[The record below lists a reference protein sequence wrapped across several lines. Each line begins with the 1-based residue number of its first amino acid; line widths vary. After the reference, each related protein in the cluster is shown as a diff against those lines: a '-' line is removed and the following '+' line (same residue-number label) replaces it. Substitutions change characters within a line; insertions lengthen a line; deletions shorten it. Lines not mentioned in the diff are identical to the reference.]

1 MTEGGIGN
9 VLFVSL
15 LYHEPKLRVKLK
27 DIRLVNNLSI

>member
-9 VLFVSL
+9 VLFVYL